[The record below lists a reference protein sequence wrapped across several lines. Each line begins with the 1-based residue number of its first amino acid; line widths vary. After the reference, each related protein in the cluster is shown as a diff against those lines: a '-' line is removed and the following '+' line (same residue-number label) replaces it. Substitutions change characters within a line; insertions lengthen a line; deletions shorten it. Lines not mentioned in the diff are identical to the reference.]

1 MSEDNLKHPVVKTF
15 QKKKRSRNEKRSD
28 KDGLSISTPL
38 VKHNEGEKWYQY
50 TSEERLE
57 GNAKNADISE
67 VEKNAAFL
75 FQRDVDLY
83 NQLER
88 KRGGSEGAWLSTMV
102 VKGTAADKTSAM
114 QVLVQRSPVHTLSHV
129 STLVSIV
136 EKKNIREAYSTL
148 GVLKELFINELLPP
162 TRKLIPLS
170 MRPIADLKRLS
181 AGSQQNMERRLILWK
196 FESDLKGI
204 YETFVN
210 AIEKL
215 AGGAVENVCAEACR
229 TALDLLAE
237 RPEQEQRLLSL
248 LVNKLGHPNHR
259 LASRLI
265 GYLLQL
271 SRRQPN
277 MRPVIV
283 KEIERL
289 VYRKNISCRA
299 QLYAISFLSQLQ
311 LRAGEVDLA
320 ASLLNI
326 YIGLFR
332 MLVMKQ
338 KMDDKMLSVLLAATN
353 RAFPYAKSEVE
364 KLIKEIDTLYKVLHQ
379 SNFATALQTLKLL
392 YQLLL
397 NSEGISD
404 RFYAA
409 LYRKLLDVEHSSA
422 QERQLFILLVK
433 ALKNDS
439 VDQRV
444 IAFIKRLLQLSLSR
458 SAAFATAVLILISK
472 LLEERPSLLILSK
485 TADRKV
491 DEYAL
496 KVESM
501 NLSNDDD
508 EEERYFDVPDSSM
521 ATSTDDTIEE
531 KPDVKKASAHGW
543 IHKDNIPLRV
553 EGTRYDRTARNPL
566 FAHAELSVASE
577 LLPLSRHYHPSV
589 AIFASN
595 LLNGVP
601 VCYDGDPLVDFTPM
615 RFLDRFVYRNP
626 KTTDKKARKG
636 DKNVFRRK
644 AYDPLGVKK
653 LAVTS
658 AEYLNK
664 TSDEI
669 PADERFLHRFATLKP
684 KVKKEVDKQSEGKEE
699 DEHDFDDIESVNS
712 EEFNVLLERFE
723 VGEKNEIFDVD
734 FAKEFRMEK
743 KRKQQLKGKRKA
755 EPVDQEG
762 SEVDANEELD
772 DDDMEDLD
780 DENMKDDETDEEDES
795 DEKEDSEEDYDGVL
809 EGEES
814 DTDGPFRK
822 QASDAESDSDDE
834 FAQQL
839 DFADDAAISA
849 DKFAEMM
856 EEEAAE
862 PKRKSKRKTRKARG
876 FKKRRTR

>member
-1 MSEDNLKHPVVKTF
+1 M
-15 QKKKRSRNEKRSD
+15 
-28 KDGLSISTPL
+28 
-38 VKHNEGEKWYQY
+38 
-50 TSEERLE
+50 
-57 GNAKNADISE
+57 
-67 VEKNAAFL
+67 
-75 FQRDVDLY
+75 
-83 NQLER
+83 
-88 KRGGSEGAWLSTMV
+88 
-102 VKGTAADKTSAM
+102 
-114 QVLVQRSPVHTLSHV
+114 
-129 STLVSIV
+129 
-136 EKKNIREAYSTL
+136 
-148 GVLKELFINELLPP
+148 
-162 TRKLIPLS
+162 
-170 MRPIADLKRLS
+170 LKRYAEDVLS
-181 AGSQQNMERRLILWK
+181 
-196 FESDLKGI
+196 
-204 YETFVN
+204 
-210 AIEKL
+210 
-215 AGGAVENVCAEACR
+215 
-229 TALDLLAE
+229 
-237 RPEQEQRLLSL
+237 
-248 LVNKLGHPNHR
+248 
-259 LASRLI
+259 
-265 GYLLQL
+265 
-271 SRRQPN
+271 
-277 MRPVIV
+277 
-283 KEIERL
+283 
-289 VYRKNISCRA
+289 
-299 QLYAISFLSQLQ
+299 
-311 LRAGEVDLA
+311 
-320 ASLLNI
+320 
-326 YIGLFR
+326 
-332 MLVMKQ
+332 
-338 KMDDKMLSVLLAATN
+338 
-353 RAFPYAKSEVE
+353 SEM
-364 KLIKEIDTLYKVLHQ
+364 KLIK
-379 SNFATALQTLKLL
+379 
-392 YQLLL
+392 
-397 NSEGISD
+397 
-404 RFYAA
+404 
-409 LYRKLLDVEHSSA
+409 
-422 QERQLFILLVK
+422 
-433 ALKNDS
+433 
-439 VDQRV
+439 
-444 IAFIKRLLQLSLSR
+444 LSLSR

-521 ATSTDDTIEE
+521 ATSTDDTVEE
-531 KPDVKKASAHGW
+531 KPDVKKASARGW
-543 IHKDNIPLRV
+543 VHKDNIPLRV

-684 KVKKEVDKQSEGKEE
+684 KVKKEE

>member
-1 MSEDNLKHPVVKTF
+1 MSEDNLKHPIVKTR
-15 QKKKRSRNEKRSD
+15 QKRKRSD
-28 KDGLSISTPL
+28 KDASLISTPL
-38 VKHNEGEKWYQY
+38 VKVGEGEKWYQS

-57 GNAKNADISE
+57 GNAKNADICE

-75 FQRDVDLY
+75 LQRDVDLY

-88 KRGGSEGAWLSTMV
+88 KGGGSEGIWLSTMAI
-102 VKGTAADKTSAM
+102 KGTAADKISAM
-114 QVLVQRSPVHTLSHV
+114 QVLIQRSPVHALSHV
-129 STLVSIV
+129 SMLVSIV
-136 EKKNIREAYSTL
+136 EKKNIRGAYSTL
-148 GVLKELFINELLPP
+148 GVLKEIFINELLPP

-170 MRPIADLKRLS
+170 MRPLADLKRLS

-196 FESDLKGI
+196 FESDLKRI
-204 YETFVN
+204 YETFID

-215 AGGAVENVCAEACR
+215 AGGVVENVCTEAFR

-289 VYRKNISCRA
+289 IYRKNISCRA

-320 ASLLNI
+320 TSLLNI

-332 MLVMKQ
+332 TLVMKQ

-353 RAFPYAKSEVE
+353 RAFPYAKGEVG
-364 KLIKEIDTLYKVLHQ
+364 KLMKEIDTLYKVLHQ
-379 SNFATALQTLKLL
+379 SNFATAIQTLKLL

-409 LYRKLLDVEHSSA
+409 LYRKLLDVGHSSSR
-422 QERQLFILLVK
+422 ERQLFDLLVK

-439 VDQRV
+439 MDQRV

-458 SAAFATAVLILISK
+458 SAAFATAALILISK
-472 LLEERPSLLILSK
+472 ILEERPSLLILSK
-485 TADRKV
+485 TSDRKV

-496 KVESM
+496 KMESVS
-501 NLSNDDD
+501 LSNDDD
-508 EEERYFDVPDSSM
+508 EEERYFDVPESSL
-521 ATSTDDTIEE
+521 ATSADDTVEE
-531 KPDVKKASAHGW
+531 KPDVKKTSACGW
-543 IHKDNIPLRV
+543 VHKDNIPLRI

-577 LLPLSRHYHPSV
+577 LVPLSRHYHPTV

-595 LLNGVP
+595 LLSGIAVR
-601 VCYDGDPLVDFTPM
+601 YDGDPLVDFTPM

-626 KTTDKKARKG
+626 KTSEKNARKG

-644 AYDPLGVKK
+644 AYDPLGIKK

-658 AEYLNK
+658 EEYLSK
-664 TSDEI
+664 KRDEI

-684 KVKKEVDKQSEGKEE
+684 RVKKEVDKEAEGKEK
-699 DEHDFDDIESVNS
+699 DERDFDDIESVNS

-723 VGEKNEIFDVD
+723 IGEKNEIFDVD

-743 KRKQQLKGKRKA
+743 KHKRQLKGKRKA
-755 EPVDQEG
+755 ESVDQEE
-762 SEVDANEELD
+762 SEVDANEGLD
-772 DDDMEDLD
+772 DDDVEDLD
-780 DENMKDDETDEEDES
+780 DGDMEDDGIDKEDES

-809 EGEES
+809 EGEGS
-814 DTDGPFRK
+814 DSDGPFRK

-834 FAQQL
+834 FEQQL

-856 EEEAAE
+856 EEETAE